1 MKPRFVLVYI
11 HDWHGRKMIWMW
23 NLEIGGKCST
33 SITLDQLH
41 ITLALLTEV
50 QCILLYGIRKCN
62 AYSIQLFTQ
71 LLKSGTVSQTMLLE
85 QFLIWGSSLLK
96 AVCIGF
102 FWKLVNH
109 NLSVSS
115 SPIYNNNFTE
125 LQWTICLAFWILGVL
140 VGYCSHNACYIQK
153 ITYWRTKLPKYI
165 S

>member
-1 MKPRFVLVYI
+1 MLNINHYTCSVNRSSMHF
-11 HDWHGRKMIWMW
+11 
-23 NLEIGGKCST
+23 NLRY
-33 SITLDQLH
+33 Q
-41 ITLALLTEV
+41 
-50 QCILLYGIRKCN
+50 KCN

-153 ITYWRTKLPKYI
+153 ITYWRTKLYLNTFHNGSNSNERDYVNYGTNSYESILSIHLKSYNI
-165 S
+165 SL